1 MASLDAQRMQEDS
14 GGVRNFFL
22 SKIEELTAKVR
33 EKTKDLRRLQAQR
46 NELNSRGKEDG
57 ED

>member
-1 MASLDAQRMQEDS
+1 MEDT

-46 NELNSRGKEDG
+46 NELNSRGEQI
-57 ED
+57 